1 MYLGRT
7 RQVVSKDNHPRREAS
22 SGVWEVPEE
31 TGAVRQSP
39 SFFLRSKRG
48 PFIVTYQEQPPG
60 GEILPFSLK
69 IEMFKSGRLNDFK

>member
-7 RQVVSKDNHPRREAS
+7 RQGVSKDNHPRREAS